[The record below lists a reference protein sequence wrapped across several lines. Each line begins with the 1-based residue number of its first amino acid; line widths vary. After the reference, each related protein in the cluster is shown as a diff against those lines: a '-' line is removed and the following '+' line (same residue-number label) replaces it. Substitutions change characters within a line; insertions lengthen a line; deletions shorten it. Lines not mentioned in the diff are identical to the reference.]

1 MQPTEVA
8 NRHMYEKA
16 KRSLAHPGLRWDPLS
31 GFARVT
37 ACLLRDKYLGLL
49 CPHSER
55 VVLPCCFTRS
65 FASSFCCTSSLPALP
80 CGVGAEGGFLHFLP
94 IVQQHL
100 PSFFFCWCTKVRSRD
115 RLPSRRRGE
124 PRPLPATVWCLR
136 SHTASIQ
143 LAQCTASSFFASRS
157 GARPTSWRRDEAQVR
172 PHRLLVCALPSYTDA
187 GRLHLFSHRD
197 FPALRVDE

>member
-1 MQPTEVA
+1 MRAACSPVIVAAMQVTNNQAPEFLISHSSLQMQRTEVV

-37 ACLLRDKYLGLL
+37 ACLPRDKYLGLL

-124 PRPLPATVWCLR
+124 PRPLPATV
-136 SHTASIQ
+136 
-143 LAQCTASSFFASRS
+143 
-157 GARPTSWRRDEAQVR
+157 
-172 PHRLLVCALPSYTDA
+172 
-187 GRLHLFSHRD
+187 
-197 FPALRVDE
+197 